1 MHFFRKVREWR
12 LQINNIHVPA
22 PKQCKNF
29 MHILPHKQ
37 TVWTRLPLTQSFN
50 QWANITKQLFC
61 FQLACKVCQKSQ
73 TRAQVGL
80 FCQQTQPS
88 SQRAGIWPH
97 CILGNMSFL
106 WAGKTYLQPIS
117 CFFRSLWPGFNNT
130 LKVFQ
135 SLPSLIE
142 TFIIESWSL
151 LRQGSFALWPLVH
164 ELQTA
169 SSWNRASGR
178 SLSHS
183 QCQ

>member
-1 MHFFRKVREWR
+1 MLFLRKVREWR
-12 LQINNIHVPA
+12 LQINNIPA

-29 MHILPHKQ
+29 MQILPHKQ
-37 TVWTRLPLTQSFN
+37 TVWTRLSLTQSLN
-50 QWANITKQLFC
+50 HAEKITKQLFC
-61 FQLACKVCQKSQ
+61 FQLACKVRPKKSNKSQ
-73 TRAQVGL
+73 SSSFLSATS
-80 FCQQTQPS
+80 TK

-97 CILGNMSFL
+97 CIQGNMTFL
-106 WAGKTYLQPIS
+106 WAGKTYFQPIS

-142 TFIIESWSL
+142 TFIFESWSL

-164 ELQTA
+164 ELQTT
-169 SSWNRASGR
+169 SSWNLASGW

>member
-1 MHFFRKVREWR
+1 MEVADKQHTSSKTMQEFHANLTSQANSLNTSFINKTTLT
-12 LQINNIHVPA
+12 LQNNSSASNSHAKFGP
-22 PKQCKNF
+22 
-29 MHILPHKQ
+29 
-37 TVWTRLPLTQSFN
+37 
-50 QWANITKQLFC
+50 
-61 FQLACKVCQKSQ
+61 KSQ
-73 TRAQVGL
+73 TRAKVAL
-80 FCQQTQPS
+80 FCQQPQPK

-117 CFFRSLWPGFNNT
+117 CFFISLWPGFNNT

-142 TFIIESWSL
+142 TFIFESWSL

-164 ELQTA
+164 ELQTT
-169 SSWNRASGR
+169 SSWNLASGR
-178 SLSHS
+178 TLSHS